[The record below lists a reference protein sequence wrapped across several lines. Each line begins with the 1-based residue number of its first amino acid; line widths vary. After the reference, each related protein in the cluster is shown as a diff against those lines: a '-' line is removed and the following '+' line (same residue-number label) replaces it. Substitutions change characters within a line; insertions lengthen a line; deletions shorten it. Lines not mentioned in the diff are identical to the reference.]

1 MSLIT
6 DDPEQSPRD
15 CSRSRSRP
23 SSRKHHHHHGSS
35 SSSGSNRRRRVLIA
49 ASSTVAS
56 LLSLALIL
64 WLTLRPSSPSF
75 SLLAATATVA
85 TAADNASSSSAE
97 AVVVDA
103 ALTAHNPNAHATALY
118 DRIQVSASYA
128 GVALGAGVPLPP
140 LEQPDAGDQV
150 LAATLTSS
158 WSWRSAPGGQA
169 LLRVRVQGQLRWRVA
184 AWVSDRHGLTVD
196 CIAAVVLQ
204 PPPSEIPPPPG
215 QQQQQGS
222 SSSYSPSQCATHVL

>member
-1 MSLIT
+1 MRRRGLRRRT
-6 DDPEQSPRD
+6 GTGEVEAEARQRRGLLQVQVQALLPETRRQ
-15 CSRSRSRP
+15 
-23 SSRKHHHHHGSS
+23 HHHGGGGSS
-35 SSSGSNRRRRVLIA
+35 SSSRRRQVLIV

-64 WLTLRPSSPSF
+64 WLALRPSNPSF

-85 TAADNASSSSAE
+85 TASDNASSSAG

-103 ALTAHNPNAHATALY
+103 ALY
-118 DRIQVSASYA
+118 DQLQVSVSYA

-140 LEQPDAGDQV
+140 LEQLDASDQV

-158 WSWRSAPGGQA
+158 WSWRPSAPGGQA
-169 LLRVRVQGQLRWRVA
+169 LLRVCVQGQLRWRVA
-184 AWVSDRHGLTVD
+184 AWVSGRHGLTVD

-204 PPPSEIPPPPG
+204 PVISTPCIWLSLFP
-215 QQQQQGS
+215 
-222 SSSYSPSQCATHVL
+222 